1 MNIEYN
7 IYQNI
12 DEFKLDIELSDIEE
26 ENIKYK
32 KLNFNYNLNKLY
44 ENQRLNK
51 IKKITELK
59 LLNFLADEYQFISFS
74 NSEPF
79 IYKNI
84 YDSIDFIEEQN
95 KINHEYDIYNKF
107 FKKIEEQYNK
117 ILKDFD
123 YFEISNKIF
132 NIIYELN
139 NLQDNLKILFVY
151 NIKKNIIM
159 NNDFKMLKYIDNIL
173 KDNNIDNEIHYYI
186 EKKSLNELNDLNE
199 LNYDY
204 NNKNENNL
212 YTLKNNNINED
223 INDNEIYKK
232 IDKLKNKRNIELYSK
247 NQFDFDF
254 INNIDNNNKKDII
267 IINLNE
273 NDINN
278 MDILIEKIFYYLY
291 HLNENGDMWLN
302 INYFSNDYL
311 FIEFIYI
318 LSIFFEKIVFKK
330 NDVYVNDINSG
341 IFIFK
346 KFKNINFLNKIYE
359 GLKTQIMIMRVHN
372 KEIENKNIKDLK
384 NKKISGFIKKYK
396 INKYFIKFIDKIY
409 NEIEKNLINYYKKIE
424 FIHEKL
430 FIKKIDEKFYNY
442 FNFISK
448 TCLEWCKNNNF
459 LIEDGYE
466 NKIQR
471 NFTSDYFKFK
481 LFPKEKG
488 VDIKRISLTYESVY
502 SVSSSEE
509 AEETSLL
516 ILKYFPKVKTI
527 LDATS
532 NVGGNTI
539 NFAKYFEKVYSIEID
554 DETYNALKK
563 NVELYFRKNVLTI
576 KGDYTLLK
584 DNYKTDLVF
593 FDPPWGGIYYKIN
606 DKIDMFLSNINIVNI
621 LPNNFILKAPM
632 NYNIESLLNK
642 FKNLVICKMKN
653 YLIIINNDYIEF
665 YNNNLMN

>member
-159 NNDFKMLKYIDNIL
+159 NKEFKMLKYIDNIL

-632 NYNIESLLNK
+632 N
-642 FKNLVICKMKN
+642 
-653 YLIIINNDYIEF
+653 
-665 YNNNLMN
+665 